1 MCETENREGALDCAG
16 CGKVLLDFPELIGEV
31 VPVPGLEQTIQ
42 ESVEPE
48 EISPLAG
55 LEQTQLAPPGLR
67 VAMEVVPDV
76 LRTQIEAD
84 DGAPVNWTRGQ
95 FDLDRGREEDLDPR
109 TPAPQDTGLCPW
121 CSAPATGAV
130 CDNCGR
136 RRSRYSAPPAVE
148 QRGPNDESVLCP
160 ACFARVEP
168 GPRCVE
174 CGVPFPVVE
183 L

>member
-1 MCETENREGALDCAG
+1 MRCPMCETENREGALDCAG

-31 VPVPGLEQTIQ
+31 VPVPGLEQTLQ

-95 FDLDRGREEDLDPR
+95 FDPHRAPEEDL
-109 TPAPQDTGLCPW
+109 PAHSRAAGHRALPLVQRARHRRGL
-121 CSAPATGAV
+121 
-130 CDNCGR
+130 R
-136 RRSRYSAPPAVE
+136 QLRPPALALL
-148 QRGPNDESVLCP
+148 GPS
-160 ACFARVEP
+160 R
-168 GPRCVE
+168 
-174 CGVPFPVVE
+174 
-183 L
+183 